1 MRALRKK
8 ELSGLS
14 LDDLNRILTG
24 WWWGGGGGVRW
35 IFLTQETANIKSLE
49 DSGTIINQKV
59 TSKEGGKECMC
70 TCALLQGHAHVG
82 GRGREGKENERE
94 IKEKTS
100 LERSRRI

>member
-1 MRALRKK
+1 MGR
-8 ELSGLS
+8 
-14 LDDLNRILTG
+14 
-24 WWWGGGGGVRW
+24 GGGGRW

-70 TCALLQGHAHVG
+70 MCALLQGHAHVG
-82 GRGREGKENERE
+82 GRGREGKEKERE

>member
-1 MRALRKK
+1 MRAFRKK

-24 WWWGGGGGVRW
+24 WGGGGGW

-70 TCALLQGHAHVG
+70 MCVACKLMHMWEEG
-82 GRGREGKENERE
+82 GERGRRRE
-94 IKEKTS
+94 I
-100 LERSRRI
+100 LGRRPH